1 MIGISKKRAK
11 YAGIVWRVELIRS
24 DGLVCKW
31 QFDNCS
37 KQLAKGLVKG
47 YIESCPYDCKYTIYQ
62 HH

>member
-37 KQLAKGLVKG
+37 KQHAKGFNVVLN
-47 YIESCPYDCKYTIYQ
+47 DL
-62 HH
+62 